1 MIHTQAVNFQG
12 VFHGPVPHFHLFLPP
27 VRSGIDGMLE
37 AGRRPGHHLA
47 AAPGGRVHVAQGAV
61 WATVNGMQHGETEL
75 PGDRLL
81 KEGDSL
87 HLQVGQRLVVESWN
101 PAAEAPVYF
110 SWEPVNEVVWDGRR
124 EAASAGAQ
132 WRGGVVQ
139 PSRDLAQALRSAATA
154 AARLVLGLIGLG
166 DYLVVGRGR
175 AV

>member
-1 MIHTQAVNFQG
+1 MAQFRTSTSSFPLSAAALTECWKLGAGQATTLQPRQAG
-12 VFHGPVPHFHLFLPP
+12 VF
-27 VRSGIDGMLE
+27 R
-37 AGRRPGHHLA
+37 
-47 AAPGGRVHVAQGAV
+47 VAQGAV

-154 AARLVLGLIGLG
+154 AAHLVLGLIGLG